1 MRPVCSEDSDR
12 NVDEKD
18 RTPSEELDENT
29 AQSIAGDCTSVDCD
43 LVYPDSLSQSF
54 ASKSVCHDR
63 DAVDEEKCSADSLN
77 KPERQELLC
86 SEGEPGEKRAD
97 SEYGEA
103 EIVHPDPTIQVRN
116 SPNPNQEDGYHE
128 PVDRDEPYTNNQV
141 GVQRSNYLR
150 KTHDKNARV
159 ERRHENPDSRDGE
172 NYPLVLQQQTAQ
184 ITRVSGF

>member
-86 SEGEPGEKRAD
+86 SEGEPERSEPTVNMAKPRLYIRTRPYKSAILPIPTKRMV
-97 SEYGEA
+97 
-103 EIVHPDPTIQVRN
+103 IM
-116 SPNPNQEDGYHE
+116 
-128 PVDRDEPYTNNQV
+128 
-141 GVQRSNYLR
+141 
-150 KTHDKNARV
+150 
-159 ERRHENPDSRDGE
+159 SR
-172 NYPLVLQQQTAQ
+172 
-184 ITRVSGF
+184 